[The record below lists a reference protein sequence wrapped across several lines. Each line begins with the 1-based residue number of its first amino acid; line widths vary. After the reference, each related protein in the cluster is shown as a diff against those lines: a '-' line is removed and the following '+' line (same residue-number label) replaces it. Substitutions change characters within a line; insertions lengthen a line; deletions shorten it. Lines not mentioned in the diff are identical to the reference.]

1 MKNLTTKQWV
11 AIGVGVVA
19 IVTEIVLI
27 CTNPVAAIFSGG
39 GFLIGGGTGYLA
51 KKENIVNK

>member
-1 MKNLTTKQWV
+1 MKNLTVKQWI
-11 AIGVGVVA
+11 ALGVGVAA

-27 CTNPVAAIFSGG
+27 CTNQVAAIFSGG
-39 GFLIGGGTGYLA
+39 GFILGGVTGYLA